1 MSSLSEMMFNKVN
14 DDIHNDVVSG
24 KTFAEAVNDHKDD
37 MITMINIGI
46 SMMLLMEM
54 DQE

>member
-14 DDIHNDVVSG
+14 DDIHNDVVNG
-24 KTFAEAVNDHKDD
+24 KSFTEAIENHKDE
-37 MITMINIGI
+37 MVAMINIGI
-46 SMMLLMEM
+46 SMMLFMEM

>member
-14 DDIHNDVVSG
+14 DNIHEDVVNG
-24 KTFAEAVNDHKDD
+24 KSFTEAINDHKDE
-37 MITMINIGI
+37 MIAMINIGI